1 MRCYRQIVDS
11 ATCETRFGEAI
22 MIEYLSPTV
31 LAAVLRASSTPIFSI
46 HLALASLLTPREAPG
61 SAANIA
67 NTADRQAASRTTPRL
82 EDTNRV

>member
-1 MRCYRQIVDS
+1 
-11 ATCETRFGEAI
+11 

-31 LAAVLRASSTPIFSI
+31 LAAVLRVSSTPIFSI
-46 HLALASLLTPREAPG
+46 HLALASLLTPREASG

-67 NTADRQAASRTTPRL
+67 NTADRKAASRTTPRP